1 MLNPL
6 RHTLMPR
13 LRAILAVVLT
23 LAAASQALATAEHRY
38 GKNEYAIILGG
49 RAPSGKVSVAA
60 HGGGEAGSEGFR
72 LYLMAE
78 PGHRRLMTL
87 DNVNDDNILD
97 SAPDAFHAAWS
108 ADSRYV
114 AVTFRSE
121 RHIVTLNLYAV
132 EGGRARLVEAPDLFR
147 EVTGHGIDVKTD
159 GDMRTSVPALTWQA
173 PRRFHLTDYR
183 VFVLDDTA
191 LADKLGPLGKLSK
204 RDGGGNTIQFSAEA
218 DGELLPD
225 GRVRMGTPKAG
236 RFEELE

>member
-1 MLNPL
+1 MQF
-6 RHTLMPR
+6 RC
-13 LRAILAVVLT
+13 AIAAALFVVLAG
-23 LAAASQALATAEHRY
+23 LPQAHATAEHTYAKGEY
-38 GKNEYAIILGG
+38 GIISGGWAPNKRLAIAVHGEG
-49 RAPSGKVSVAA
+49 DGA
-60 HGGGEAGSEGFR
+60 HDKFHA
-72 LYLMAE
+72 YLMAE

-97 SAPDAFHAAWS
+97 TAPDAFHAAWS

-132 EGGRARLVEAPDLFR
+132 DGRRARLVDAPDLFR
-147 EVTGHGIDVKTD
+147 DATGRSIDRKTD

-191 LADKLGPLGKLSK
+191 LADKLGPLGKATAMK
-204 RDGGGNTIQFSAEA
+204 DGRTTIQFSAEA

-225 GRVRMGTPKAG
+225 GRIRMGKPRAG
-236 RFEELE
+236 QFEELE